1 LLFPRRRPDGLG
13 PAFLAEGGWRPSLD
27 EEKGTLMQRNSIDLA
42 GRTAIVTGGA
52 SGIGLAVTYRLL
64 ASGAKV
70 AVWDVNEGAVASA
83 RRELPDVSTHF
94 ELVDVTNWD
103 GVERAATNSAATFE
117 HIDILINVA
126 GIADGSSVVQDYP
139 LETWHRELA
148 VNLTGVFHTCRAVV
162 PHLLVNGYGR
172 IVNVSSMTAKDG
184 SPNQAGYVAS
194 KAGVLALTKTIA
206 RELAESNILVNAV
219 TPTLFDTPLYRA
231 WAEGMPPEVS
241 EWAASRIPM
250 KRVGEPDEAAAM
262 IAWMVSEECSF
273 TTGMTFDLSG
283 GRASF

>member
-1 LLFPRRRPDGLG
+1 
-13 PAFLAEGGWRPSLD
+13 
-27 EEKGTLMQRNSIDLA
+27 MQLNRIDLT
-42 GRTAIVTGGA
+42 GRSAIVTGGA
-52 SGIGLAVTYRLL
+52 SGIGLAVVRWLL
-64 ASGAKV
+64 DSGARV
-70 AVWDVNEGAVASA
+70 AVWDVSERSLEAV
-83 RRELPDVSTHF
+83 RPELPADRT
-94 ELVDVTNWD
+94 LLARVDVTDW
-103 GVERAATNSAATFE
+103 AAVQAAAGAAADAFGGL
-117 HIDILINVA
+117 DILVNGA
-126 GIADGSSVVQDYP
+126 GIADGTSVVQDYP

-148 VNLTGVFHTCRAVV
+148 VNLTGVFHTCRAVI
-162 PHLLVNGYGR
+162 PHLLANGYGR

-194 KAGVLALTKTIA
+194 KAGVLALTKTLG
-206 RELAESNILVNAV
+206 RELAESGVVVNAV

-231 WAEGMPPEVS
+231 WADSMPPEVS

-250 KRVGEPDEAAAM
+250 KRVGQPDEAAAM